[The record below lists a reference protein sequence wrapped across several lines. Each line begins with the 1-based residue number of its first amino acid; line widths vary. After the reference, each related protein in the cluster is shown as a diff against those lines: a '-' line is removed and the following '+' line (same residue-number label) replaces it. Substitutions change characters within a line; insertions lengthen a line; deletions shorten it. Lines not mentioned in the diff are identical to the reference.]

1 MRRIPRTAAVAALS
15 IAIAGSPASAFA
27 WGDEGHQI
35 VALVA
40 QSFLDPPVRKK
51 VDALLA
57 ADTDN
62 RTRHDMASEATWA
75 DAIKSDSE
83 LRRRTSQWHFVDIE
97 LQSPNLDQACFN
109 HPPIPT
115 GAVAFD
121 GPANDCIVDKI
132 NQFTAELG
140 NNATDPE
147 ERIIALKFLLHLVGD
162 LHQPLHASDDHD
174 RGGNEKQVLAA
185 GMRPGNLHHY
195 WDTEFVV
202 VLGPDQRRVAADLIE
217 GISDDQEKQWAKG
230 TAADWAQE
238 TFAIA
243 RDHAYG
249 ELPAPDTRR
258 KFDLT
263 DDYVQMAAEVV
274 PIQLSKAGVRL
285 ALVLNKALAA
295 NR

>member
-1 MRRIPRTAAVAALS
+1 
-15 IAIAGSPASAFA
+15 
-27 WGDEGHQI
+27 
-35 VALVA
+35 
-40 QSFLDPPVRKK
+40 
-51 VDALLA
+51 
-57 ADTDN
+57 
-62 RTRHDMASEATWA
+62 MASEATWA

-83 LRRRTSQWHFVDIE
+83 LKRRTSQWHFVDIE

-109 HPPIPT
+109 HPPIST

-121 GPANDCIVDKI
+121 GPANDCIVDKV

-140 NNATDPE
+140 NSATDPE

-174 RGGNEKQVLAA
+174 RGGNEKQVVAV
-185 GMRPGNLHHY
+185 GVRPGNLHHY

-202 VLGPDQRRVAADLIE
+202 ALGPDQRRVAADLIE
-217 GISDDQEKQWAKG
+217 SISDDQEKQWAKG

-238 TFAIA
+238 TFVIA

-249 ELPAPDTRR
+249 ELPSPDSRG
-258 KFDLT
+258 KFHLT
-263 DDYVQMAAEVV
+263 DDYVQMGAEVV
-274 PIQLSKAGVRL
+274 PVQLSKAGVRL
-285 ALVLNKALAA
+285 AFVLNKALAA

>member
-140 NNATDPE
+140 NKDAAAFSSLRLGAYRP
-147 ERIIALKFLLHLVGD
+147 
-162 LHQPLHASDDHD
+162 D
-174 RGGNEKQVLAA
+174 R
-185 GMRPGNLHHY
+185 R
-195 WDTEFVV
+195 
-202 VLGPDQRRVAADLIE
+202 
-217 GISDDQEKQWAKG
+217 
-230 TAADWAQE
+230 
-238 TFAIA
+238 
-243 RDHAYG
+243 
-249 ELPAPDTRR
+249 
-258 KFDLT
+258 
-263 DDYVQMAAEVV
+263 
-274 PIQLSKAGVRL
+274 
-285 ALVLNKALAA
+285 
-295 NR
+295 